1 MNTSNLSFDEIPHNA
16 KPRVRFNDTLGIS
29 KNKKYFIKS
38 ENFITQDLLFLLIVI
53 AVMLIWIKIIFFILN
68 SLLIHTTFAYEDVK
82 ISKVISVYDGDTL
95 RVNIDS
101 FPDIVGKNIRIRIKD
116 IDAPEIKGKC
126 QKEIDLAIMARDYLR
141 NAINQSSQIE
151 LRNIERGKYFRIV
164 GELYID
170 GENISNNLIKRKL
183 AYYYNGRKKRSWCY

>member
-1 MNTSNLSFDEIPHNA
+1 MP
-16 KPRVRFNDTLGIS
+16 
-29 KNKKYFIKS
+29 
-38 ENFITQDLLFLLIVI
+38 
-53 AVMLIWIKIIFFILN
+53 IWIKIIFFFLGSILI
-68 SLLIHTTFAYEDVK
+68 SSTFAYEDVK
-82 ISKVISVYDGDTL
+82 ISKVISIYDGDTL

-101 FPDIVGKNIRIRIKD
+101 FPDIIGKNIRIRIKG

-170 GENISNNLIKRKL
+170 GINISMNLIKKNL
-183 AYYYNGRKKRSWCY
+183 AYIYRGGKKRSWCS

>member
-1 MNTSNLSFDEIPHNA
+1 MP
-16 KPRVRFNDTLGIS
+16 
-29 KNKKYFIKS
+29 
-38 ENFITQDLLFLLIVI
+38 
-53 AVMLIWIKIIFFILN
+53 IWIKIIIFILN
-68 SLLIHTTFAYEDVK
+68 SLLISSTFAYGDVK
-82 ISKVISVYDGDTL
+82 ISKVISIYDGDTL

-101 FPDIVGKNIRIRIKD
+101 FPDIVGKNIRIRIKG

-164 GELYID
+164 GDLYID
-170 GENISNNLIKRKL
+170 SVNISKILQNKGLV
-183 AYYYNGRKKRSWCY
+183 YSYNGGKKKTWCYSL

>member
-1 MNTSNLSFDEIPHNA
+1 
-16 KPRVRFNDTLGIS
+16 
-29 KNKKYFIKS
+29 
-38 ENFITQDLLFLLIVI
+38 
-53 AVMLIWIKIIFFILN
+53 MLIWIKIIFFTLN
-68 SLLIHTTFAYEDVK
+68 SLLISSTFAYGDVK
-82 ISKVISVYDGDTL
+82 ISKVISVYDGDTV

-101 FPDIVGKNIRIRIKD
+101 FPDIIGKNIRIRLKG

-126 QKEIDLAIMARDYLR
+126 KKEIDLAIMARDYLR

-170 GENISNNLIKRKL
+170 GKNISNNLLKRKL
-183 AYYYNGRKKRSWCY
+183 AYYYNGGKKRSWCY

>member
-1 MNTSNLSFDEIPHNA
+1 MPM
-16 KPRVRFNDTLGIS
+16 R
-29 KNKKYFIKS
+29 
-38 ENFITQDLLFLLIVI
+38 
-53 AVMLIWIKIIFFILN
+53 IKIIFFILN
-68 SLLIHTTFAYEDVK
+68 LFLISSTFAYEDVK
-82 ISKVISVYDGDTL
+82 ISKVISIYDGDTL

-101 FPDIVGKNIRIRIKD
+101 FPDIVGKNIRIRIKG

>member
-1 MNTSNLSFDEIPHNA
+1 ME
-16 KPRVRFNDTLGIS
+16 
-29 KNKKYFIKS
+29 
-38 ENFITQDLLFLLIVI
+38 
-53 AVMLIWIKIIFFILN
+53 
-68 SLLIHTTFAYEDVK
+68 

-101 FPDIVGKNIRIRIKD
+101 FPDIVGKNIRIRIKG

-151 LRNIERGKYFRIV
+151 LRNMERGKYFRIV

-170 GENISNNLIKRKL
+170 GENISKGLIKEKL
-183 AYYYNGRKKRSWCY
+183 AYIYHGGKKRSWCL

>member
-1 MNTSNLSFDEIPHNA
+1 
-16 KPRVRFNDTLGIS
+16 
-29 KNKKYFIKS
+29 
-38 ENFITQDLLFLLIVI
+38 
-53 AVMLIWIKIIFFILN
+53 MLIWIKIIFFILN

-82 ISKVISVYDGDTL
+82 ISKVISVYDGDTI

-101 FPDIVGKNIRIRIKD
+101 FPDIIGKNISIRLKG

-141 NAINQSSQIE
+141 NAINKSNQIE
-151 LRNIERGKYFRIV
+151 LRNIKRGKYFRIV

-170 GENISNNLIKRKL
+170 GINVTKNLIKRKL
-183 AYYYNGRKKRSWCY
+183 AYHYSGGKKRTWCN

>member
-1 MNTSNLSFDEIPHNA
+1 MI
-16 KPRVRFNDTLGIS
+16 
-29 KNKKYFIKS
+29 Y
-38 ENFITQDLLFLLIVI
+38 
-53 AVMLIWIKIIFFILN
+53 
-68 SLLIHTTFAYEDVK
+68 TTFAYEDVK

-101 FPDIVGKNIRIRIKD
+101 FPDIVGKNIRIRIKG

>member
-1 MNTSNLSFDEIPHNA
+1 MT
-16 KPRVRFNDTLGIS
+16 
-29 KNKKYFIKS
+29 
-38 ENFITQDLLFLLIVI
+38 
-53 AVMLIWIKIIFFILN
+53 MWIKIAFFFLN
-68 SLLIHTTFAYEDVK
+68 SLLISSIFAYEDVK
-82 ISKVISVYDGDTL
+82 ISKVISIYDGDTL

-101 FPDIVGKNIRIRIKD
+101 FPDIVGKNIRIRIKG

-126 QKEIDLAIMARDYLR
+126 QKEIDLAVMARDYLR
-141 NAINQSSQIE
+141 NAINKSNQIE

-183 AYYYNGRKKRSWCY
+183 AYHYNGGGRSWCN